1 MPSQRLFTRNFIF
14 LVFGQI
20 SSLCGNYTLK
30 FALSMYILEKT
41 GSASAF
47 ATILA
52 VAMLPTIL
60 LSPLGGILA
69 DRANRRS
76 IMVVLDVLSGLTVL
90 FAGLALPLGHEM
102 LVVGILLVVLSVLS
116 AFESPT
122 VQACIPQML
131 SNDNLTKGN
140 AVVNQVQAIA
150 ALVTPFLGSL
160 IYVAFGLAPVL
171 WGTVVCFF
179 LTALLECRIRIEYH
193 RPMRAVGACAVI
205 REDFSVSLRFLR
217 QKQPVI
223 LKLLLLA
230 ALANL
235 FVSGTVVVGFP
246 YLVRTVLG
254 LSSELYGAAESAMGV
269 AAVLGSLF
277 VGVVGQKLPLRRLA
291 FAFAGLGACLL
302 PAGFAFL
309 ASFSPFKIYL
319 ILLAAFC
326 CCQFAGS
333 VFSTYAI
340 SIIQARTPE
349 KLMGKIMSLV
359 FTLALCAQPL
369 GQVVYGA
376 LFDRLASN
384 PAFVL
389 LPSGLVVCA
398 IGALSHPFFASMER
412 RDG

>member
-1 MPSQRLFTRNFIF
+1 MPSQRLFTRNFSF

-20 SSLCGNYTLK
+20 SSLFGNYTLK

-69 DRANRRS
+69 DRANRRN

-179 LTALLECRIRIEYH
+179 LTALLECRIRIECH
-193 RPMRAVGACAVI
+193 RPTRAVGACAVI

-230 ALANL
+230 ALAN
-235 FVSGTVVVGFP
+235 
-246 YLVRTVLG
+246 
-254 LSSELYGAAESAMGV
+254 
-269 AAVLGSLF
+269 
-277 VGVVGQKLPLRRLA
+277 
-291 FAFAGLGACLL
+291 
-302 PAGFAFL
+302 
-309 ASFSPFKIYL
+309 
-319 ILLAAFC
+319 
-326 CCQFAGS
+326 
-333 VFSTYAI
+333 
-340 SIIQARTPE
+340 
-349 KLMGKIMSLV
+349 
-359 FTLALCAQPL
+359 
-369 GQVVYGA
+369 
-376 LFDRLASN
+376 
-384 PAFVL
+384 
-389 LPSGLVVCA
+389 
-398 IGALSHPFFASMER
+398 
-412 RDG
+412 

>member
-1 MPSQRLFTRNFIF
+1 MPSQRLFTRNFSF

-20 SSLCGNYTLK
+20 SSLFGNYTLK

>member
-1 MPSQRLFTRNFIF
+1 MPSQRLFTRNFSF
-14 LVFGQI
+14 LIFGQI
-20 SSLCGNYTLK
+20 SSLFGNYTLK

-69 DRANRRS
+69 DRANRRN

-193 RPMRAVGACAVI
+193 RPACAVGACTVI

-302 PAGFAFL
+302 PAGFAFW

>member
-1 MPSQRLFTRNFIF
+1 MPSQRLFTRNFSF

-20 SSLCGNYTLK
+20 SSLFGNYTLK

-69 DRANRRS
+69 DRANRRN

-179 LTALLECRIRIEYH
+179 LTALLECRIRIECH
-193 RPMRAVGACAVI
+193 RPTRAVGACAVI

-230 ALANL
+230 GLANL

-302 PAGFAFL
+302 PAGFAFW
-309 ASFSPFKIYL
+309 ASFPPFKIYL

>member
-1 MPSQRLFTRNFIF
+1 MPSQRLFTRNFSF

-20 SSLCGNYTLK
+20 SSLFGNYTLK

-69 DRANRRS
+69 DRANRRN
-76 IMVVLDVLSGLTVL
+76 IMVVLDVLSGFTVL

-193 RPMRAVGACAVI
+193 PATRAVGGCAVI

-269 AAVLGSLF
+269 AAVLGSVF

-333 VFSTYAI
+333 VFSSYAI

-376 LFDRLASN
+376 LFDHLASN

>member
-1 MPSQRLFTRNFIF
+1 M
-14 LVFGQI
+14 
-20 SSLCGNYTLK
+20 
-30 FALSMYILEKT
+30 
-41 GSASAF
+41 
-47 ATILA
+47 
-52 VAMLPTIL
+52 
-60 LSPLGGILA
+60 
-69 DRANRRS
+69 
-76 IMVVLDVLSGLTVL
+76 
-90 FAGLALPLGHEM
+90 
-102 LVVGILLVVLSVLS
+102 
-116 AFESPT
+116 
-122 VQACIPQML
+122 
-131 SNDNLTKGN
+131 
-140 AVVNQVQAIA
+140 
-150 ALVTPFLGSL
+150 
-160 IYVAFGLAPVL
+160 
-171 WGTVVCFF
+171 
-179 LTALLECRIRIEYH
+179 LECRIRIEYH
-193 RPMRAVGACAVI
+193 RPTRAVGACAVI

-230 ALANL
+230 ALADL

-291 FAFAGLGACLL
+291 FAFAGLGTCLL

-326 CCQFAGS
+326 CCQFVGS

>member
-1 MPSQRLFTRNFIF
+1 MPSQRLFTRNFSF

-20 SSLCGNYTLK
+20 SSLFGNYTLK

-76 IMVVLDVLSGLTVL
+76 IMVVVDVLSGLAVL

-116 AFESPT
+116 AFESST

-193 RPMRAVGACAVI
+193 RPARAVGACAVI

-302 PAGFAFL
+302 PSGFAFL

>member
-1 MPSQRLFTRNFIF
+1 MPSQRLFTRNFSF
-14 LVFGQI
+14 LIFGQI
-20 SSLCGNYTLK
+20 SSLFGNYTLK

-47 ATILA
+47 AMILA

-69 DRANRRS
+69 DRANRRN